1 MRVLLTGAEG
11 QLGRH
16 LRACVPAGVEL
27 VTTARTGGDMACDL
41 TDALALA
48 GLLDRIEPEI
58 IINTAAWTAVDA
70 AEVHPGEAMR
80 LNCDVPTMLASWCG
94 RHDAALISYSTDYV
108 FSGSPGRPWL
118 ETDPV
123 APQSVYGRTK
133 LAGEQAVRSG
143 PARALIVRTAW
154 VYSACAGNFVSA
166 ILRKAAAGAP
176 LKVVADQVGSP
187 TWAGDLARATWVLL
201 EQSLPGLQG
210 PELLHVAGR
219 GAASWHE
226 LAELAVDMAAERQ
239 LIAAVVPVEPIG
251 SDQWP
256 QQAMRPAWSVLDC
269 QRYESWTGEQ
279 MMDVK
284 SAVAACI
291 EQRSPAPC

>member
-1 MRVLLTGAEG
+1 MKVLLTGAGG

-16 LRACVPAGVEL
+16 LRACVPTHVEL
-27 VTTARTGGDMACDL
+27 VTTARAGGDVACDL
-41 TDALALA
+41 ADSSVLTSM
-48 GLLDRIEPEI
+48 LDRIAPEV

-70 AEVHPGEAMR
+70 AEDHPEEAMR
-80 LNCDVPTMLASWCG
+80 LNRDVPSMLAQWCG

-108 FSGSPGRPWL
+108 FSGTPGRPWL

-133 LAGEQAVRSG
+133 LAGEQAVLTGS
-143 PARALIVRTAW
+143 ARALMVRTAW

-166 ILRKAAAGAP
+166 IVRKAATGAP
-176 LKVVADQVGSP
+176 LKVVVDQVGSP
-187 TWAGDLARATWVLL
+187 TWAGDLARASWVLL
-201 EQSLPGLQG
+201 EQRTGQLKG
-210 PELLHVAGR
+210 PELVHVAGR
-219 GAASWHE
+219 GVTSWHE
-226 LAELAVDMAAERQ
+226 LAEFAVNMAAESK
-239 LIAAVVPVEPIG
+239 LIAATVPVEPIG

-256 QQAMRPAWSVLDC
+256 QQATRPAWSVLDC
-269 QRYESWTGEQ
+269 RRYESWTGEQ

-291 EQRSPAPC
+291 EQWSQAPC

>member
-1 MRVLLTGAEG
+1 MKVLLTGAEG

-16 LRACVPAGVEL
+16 LRACVPDNIEL
-27 VTTARTGGDMACDL
+27 VTSARTGGDAPCN
-41 TDALALA
+41 LADPAELA
-48 GLLDRIEPEI
+48 GLLDDVQPDV
-58 IINTAAWTAVDA
+58 IINAAAWTAVDA
-70 AEVHPGEAMR
+70 AEDHPQAAMR
-80 LNCDVPTMLASWCG
+80 LNGEVPSELARWCG

-108 FSGSPGRPWL
+108 FGGMPGRAWR

-123 APQSVYGRTK
+123 APESVYGRTK
-133 LAGEQAVRSG
+133 LAGEQAIQAGS
-143 PARALIVRTAW
+143 ARAMIVRTAW

-166 ILRKAAAGAP
+166 IVRKAATGAP

-201 EQSLPGLQG
+201 EQRLGHLDG
-210 PELLHVAGR
+210 PELVHVAGR
-219 GAASWHE
+219 AAASWHE
-226 LAELAVDMAAERQ
+226 LADFAVKMAAERK
-239 LIAAVVPVEPIG
+239 LIAAAVPVEPIG

-256 QQAMRPAWSVLDC
+256 QQARRPAWSVLDC

-284 SAVAACI
+284 SALAACI
-291 EQRSPAPC
+291 EQWSQAPC